1 MKRPPLWLAAAAMA
15 SFWGAVF
22 TLGRWILLYVAGPV
36 HQDMRFTYV
45 ASEAGVRYG
54 WSKIYDPTI
63 LRALSSGFPAGAQT
77 IHGSDTYANPPLL
90 VWLIAPLTLF
100 SEPVAY
106 AIWTFVSLAA
116 LVFAWRIAAP
126 SDGLGKWTLLLL
138 ALGLTPVLLVL
149 YFGQPDLL
157 VIALVAGAWWL
168 CARERQVGAG
178 AAVAVAMFIKPQL
191 VALLP
196 LTLLAARRYRAFGG
210 WLAVC
215 AVLAALTAISLGQ
228 SGLVSWWQDLR
239 GVQADPAQSTE
250 TLVRITGLGP
260 VAVVVWAL
268 EGAATLLIAYRD
280 RRSEIVFAAGIL
292 GSAAI
297 AFHFHY
303 WDYTALILAAWLVL
317 RTAPP
322 LPHRL
327 FLLLGIVPLEL
338 MTLQAS
344 HADVAFVA
352 PQLAWDALWLAILL
366 AATFTAA
373 PSTSPASLRPSE
385 AKTG

>member
-22 TLGRWILLYVAGPV
+22 TLGRWLLLYVAGPV
-36 HQDMRFTYV
+36 HQDLRFTYV
-45 ASEAGVRYG
+45 ASEAGLRFG
-54 WSKIYDPTI
+54 WSRIYDPTV
-63 LRALSSGFPAGAQT
+63 LRALSSGFPSGAQT
-77 IHGSDTYANPPLL
+77 IHGSDTYVNPPLL
-90 VWLIAPLTLF
+90 AWLFTPLTLF

-106 AIWTFVSLAA
+106 AIWTAVSLAA
-116 LVFAWRIAAP
+116 LYLAWRMTAP

-157 VIALVAGAWWL
+157 VIALVAGAWWM
-168 CARERQVGAG
+168 CSRERQVGAG
-178 AAVAVAMFIKPQL
+178 VAVAVAMFLKPQL

-196 LTLLAARRYRAFGG
+196 LTLLAAGRYRVVAG
-210 WLAVC
+210 WLAGC
-215 AVLAALTAISLGQ
+215 AVLGALTAISLGQ
-228 SGLVSWWQDLR
+228 SGLVSWWEDLK
-239 GVQADPAQSTE
+239 GVQSDPAQTTE

-260 VAVVVWAL
+260 VPIVVWTV
-268 EGAATLLIAYRD
+268 EGAAAILIAFRD
-280 RRSEIVFAAGIL
+280 RRTEIVFAAGIL

-327 FLLLGIVPLEL
+327 FLALGIVPFEL

-352 PQLAWDALWLAILL
+352 PQLVWDALWLAILL
-366 AATFTAA
+366 AATFTTAS
-373 PSTSPASLRPSE
+373 STSQASLRPSE